1 MLEQRTPS
9 NRVCLPLTK
18 YKKPDNS
25 LPSYAQLDKALD
37 ILMGYFD
44 CIPEE
49 EQVEVDKKLQALGL

>member
-9 NRVCLPLTK
+9 NRVCLPLTT
-18 YKKPDNS
+18 
-25 LPSYAQLDKALD
+25 PSYAQLDKALD

-49 EQVEVDKKLQALGL
+49 EQVEVDKKLKALGL